1 MLALRVPVLACSRV
15 ACRRAECTFLNLE
28 IYYAADRKAKGQA
41 EAPAL
46 GYWEVGGYAI
56 CGQETRR
63 MREIWRDREGDR
75 GGGPRPFGVCIH
87 TIGVTRVRLERGVG
101 MRGSGEEA

>member
-63 MREIWRDREGDR
+63 MREIWRDREKGT
-75 GGGPRPFGVCIH
+75 GEVVQGLLVSVY
-87 TIGVTRVRLERGVG
+87 TLLE
-101 MRGSGEEA
+101 